1 MTLTLNQFLFLVIT
15 IAIVVAVVYLVLFI
29 KQLRNTAR
37 EGEKTLVEINSLI
50 RNLQDTS
57 VSINNRID
65 DLGGVIEASKHTAV
79 NVAEMAAL
87 LTTRIIRPSAKYW
100 PVLYPL
106 LRIGLRLLKKRKE
119 EKNGK

>member
-1 MTLTLNQFLFLVIT
+1 MNLTLNQFLFLVIT
-15 IAIVVAVVYLVLFI
+15 IAIVVAVTYLVLFL

-50 RNLQDTS
+50 RNLQGTS
-57 VSINNRID
+57 TSINSRID
-65 DLGGVIEASKHTAV
+65 DLGGVIEASKRTAV
-79 NVAEMAAL
+79 NLAEMAAL
-87 LTTRIIRPSAKYW
+87 ITARIIRPSAKFW

-106 LRIGLRLLKKRKE
+106 FRIGWRLLKSRKE

>member
-15 IAIVVAVVYLVLFI
+15 IAIVVAVTYLVLFL
-29 KQLRNTAR
+29 KQLRNTAK
-37 EGEKTLVEINSLI
+37 EGEKTLVEVNSLI

-65 DLGGVIEASKHTAV
+65 DFGGVIEASKHTAA

-87 LTTRIIRPSAKYW
+87 LTARIIRPSAKYW

-106 LRIGLRLLKKRKE
+106 LRIGWRHLKKRKE
-119 EKNGK
+119 EKNG

>member
-15 IAIVVAVVYLVLFI
+15 IAIVVAVTYLVLFL

-37 EGEKTLVEINSLI
+37 EGEKTLIEINSLI

-57 VSINNRID
+57 ASINTRID
-65 DLGGVIEASKHTAV
+65 DLGGVIEASKRTAL
-79 NVAEMAAL
+79 NLAEMAAL
-87 LTTRIIRPSAKYW
+87 LTAKIIKPSAKYW

-106 LRIGLRLLKKRKE
+106 FRIGWRLLKSRKE

>member
-15 IAIVVAVVYLVLFI
+15 IAVVVAVAYLVLFLR
-29 KQLRNTAR
+29 QLKNTAR

-57 VSINNRID
+57 TSINSRID
-65 DLGGVIEASKHTAV
+65 DLGEVLEASKKTAA
-79 NVAEMAAL
+79 NLAEMAAM
-87 LTTRIIRPSAKYW
+87 LTIRIIRPSAKYW
-100 PVLYPL
+100 PVLYPAF
-106 LRIGLRLLKKRKE
+106 RIGWRLLKKRKE

>member
-15 IAIVVAVVYLVLFI
+15 IAIVAAVTYLVLFL
-29 KQLRNTAR
+29 KQLRSTAK

-50 RNLQDTS
+50 RSLQDTS
-57 VSINNRID
+57 SGINSRID
-65 DLGGVIEASKHTAV
+65 DLGGVLQESKKTAASL
-79 NVAEMAAL
+79 AEMATL
-87 LTTRIIRPSAKYW
+87 LTVRIIRPSAKFW

-106 LRIGLRLLKKRKE
+106 VRLSWRLLKKQKE

>member
-1 MTLTLNQFLFLVIT
+1 MSLTLNQFLFLVIT
-15 IAIVVAVVYLVLFI
+15 IAIVVTVTYLVLFL

-37 EGEKTLVEINSLI
+37 EGEKTLVEINSLV
-50 RNLQDTS
+50 RSLQDTS
-57 VSINNRID
+57 TTINARID
-65 DLGGVIEASKHTAV
+65 DLGGVIEVSKHTAA

-87 LTTRIIRPSAKYW
+87 ITARIIRPSAKYW

-106 LRIGLRLLKKRKE
+106 VRMGWRLLKKRKE